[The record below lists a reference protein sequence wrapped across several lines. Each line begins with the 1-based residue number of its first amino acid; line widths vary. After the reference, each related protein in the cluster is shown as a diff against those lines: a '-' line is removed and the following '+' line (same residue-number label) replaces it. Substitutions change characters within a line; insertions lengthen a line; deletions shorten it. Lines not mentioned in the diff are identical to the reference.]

1 VNNLYLDTPWMTHYL
16 DNLNGALE
24 RMKVRVRWYHDL
36 VGPVAEPVLEFKVKR
51 GLVGWKES
59 YSFPAFEF
67 GSGLAAP
74 ALRRLIRGSPLPP
87 EIKDHL
93 ANHRLA
99 LINRYRR
106 EYYVSQ
112 DGRFRVTID
121 SELTYFRAMPLASA
135 LVARG
140 VDHGVVIVEL
150 KYDQPHERGADRV
163 ASLFP
168 FRVTRSSK
176 YVRGVEWFGAY
187 AS

>member
-1 VNNLYLDTPWMTHYL
+1 MTPADAAGQPGRYERKFFITELEEAHVRSVVRHHPLLFIEADPPRYVNN
-16 DNLNGALE
+16 
-24 RMKVRVRWYHDL
+24 
-36 VGPVAEPVLEFKVKR
+36 
-51 GLVGWKES
+51 LVGWKES